1 MYLPKSIFGKVG
13 VILGAAVLTAW
24 WSGAAPAQP
33 VAGKAVDSK
42 PAARKINAEVSVVIV
57 TGTAVT
63 TGDRITTDA
72 AGLVHLVFSD
82 ATKLVVGPRSSLLI
96 ESYLLRS
103 RSRANNFTIRA
114 LGGSFRMF
122 TGKSSKK
129 AYKIKTPTATIGVR
143 GTTFDLSVQ
152 RNGAT
157 RVVLFDGAATVCGNN
172 GRCEV
177 LNRPCAMAEASPRR
191 NVRLLEDERTRVARV
206 RQDFPF
212 IVSQRP
218 LQRGFR
224 VSLRGCPDQRTAPEK
239 HDPAPRLR
247 QINDRVIVVPPAE
260 VPEPGFVEVPAEVL
274 DRPAPVLDPGP
285 APVLDPGP
293 TPVLDP
299 ISSATRDPGAGGGT
313 NGEVGGSTGNTQGS
327 SQGGGGV
334 SGGDSAG
341 AGNTAESTASEGAG
355 DADGAADSASGN

>member
-1 MYLPKSIFGKVG
+1 MS
-13 VILGAAVLTAW
+13 
-24 WSGAAPAQP
+24 AQP

-42 PAARKINAEVSVVIV
+42 PAARKINSEVSVVIV

-82 ATKLVVGPRSSLLI
+82 ETKLVVGPRSSLLI

-103 RSRANNFTIRA
+103 KSRANNFTIRA

-191 NVRLLEDERTRVARV
+191 NVRLLEDERTKVARV
-206 RQDFPF
+206 RRDFPF

-293 TPVLDP
+293 APVLDPGPAPVLDP
-299 ISSATRDPGAGGGT
+299 ISSETRDPGGGGGT
-313 NGEVGGSTGNTQGS
+313 NAEAGDSTGNARES

-341 AGNTAESTASEGAG
+341 AGNTGESTASGGTG
-355 DADGAADSASGN
+355 DADGAAGSASGN